1 MTTPAADLD
10 LVNPDLLPPQVREL
24 VRLIGLPQTIALLK
38 ARGGRPLAVAV
49 HPEQCVTLRTILSR
63 EALAILC
70 EEHGGTTLDL
80 PKADKVHTQ
89 LRNHYI
95 HQARATGAKSG
106 RQLAAELGLTWR
118 QIKYIS
124 AEARDQDD
132 NQGDLF

>member
-24 VRLIGLPQTIALLK
+24 VRLIGLPQTLALLK
-38 ARGGRPLAVAV
+38 ARGGRPLAVPV
-49 HPEQCVTLRTILSR
+49 HPHHCTALCGVLSR
-63 EALAILC
+63 EALAALC

-80 PKADKVHTQ
+80 PKADKVHLQ

-95 HQARATGAKSG
+95 AEARAAGTKSG

-124 AEARDQDD
+124 AEARNQDD